1 MKYLVL
7 ASLAAGLF
15 AAGPVFAHPA
25 DGQREPWV
33 APARAAKKKNPVT
46 ATEAS
51 LKRGRELWIKECAS
65 CHGEKGHGDGPG
77 IKDLE
82 VKPSDLTD
90 THSVAHSDGEL
101 FWKITEGRKPMPSF
115 AETFSE
121 EDRWNVVNY
130 LRKLTGKI
138 TTQP

>member
-1 MKYLVL
+1 MKHLVL
-7 ASLAAGLF
+7 ALLAAGLF

-33 APARAAKKKNPVT
+33 APARAAKKKNPVA

-51 LKRGRELWIKECAS
+51 LKRGREVWIKECAS
-65 CHGEKGHGDGPG
+65 CHGEKGRGDGPG

-82 VKPSDLTD
+82 VKPGDLTD
-90 THSVAHSDGEL
+90 AHSVAHSDGEL

-121 EDRWNVVNY
+121 EDRWNVINY
-130 LRKLTGKI
+130 LRQLTK
-138 TTQP
+138 QSAP